1 MSYFR
6 RVSPV
11 IIQIFIAGSISSAIA
26 TWLIIRFY
34 LQRRF
39 LSTDQ
44 TVVSKN
50 IQPVSSDETNHT
62 IDKQQT
68 HLPLTDISNE
78 QFREEPALHTD
89 TIEPAVLPLQE
100 TVEESEK
107 ENRAHEA
114 PFSAAS
120 DPSYQHQRDA
130 NQFSITI
137 ASLQPEN
144 FEEKIIK
151 ETNEVSQDRCTFEE
165 ETRSIT
171 AINPSATPHPEKT
184 TTAERSPEP
193 ILSEA
198 YCVKCRQKRPI
209 HNSHMVITRN
219 GRSALEG
226 TCPICKTKL
235 FRFIARAKE
244 ENN

>member
-50 IQPVSSDETNHT
+50 IQPV

-107 ENRAHEA
+107 ENRAHE
-114 PFSAAS
+114 
-120 DPSYQHQRDA
+120 
-130 NQFSITI
+130 
-137 ASLQPEN
+137 
-144 FEEKIIK
+144 
-151 ETNEVSQDRCTFEE
+151 
-165 ETRSIT
+165 
-171 AINPSATPHPEKT
+171 
-184 TTAERSPEP
+184 
-193 ILSEA
+193 
-198 YCVKCRQKRPI
+198 
-209 HNSHMVITRN
+209 
-219 GRSALEG
+219 
-226 TCPICKTKL
+226 
-235 FRFIARAKE
+235 
-244 ENN
+244 